1 MLRLRDRGDCI
12 VTLTPSTVV
21 VFDFEGKCGQLPQ
34 RFFASVNGRTI
45 SSRLALFHCIGN
57 RAYRR
62 IRAIFLTPAGHRE
75 RRWCSTARYGNRAK
89 VAAFRRRTAANE

>member
-12 VTLTPSTVV
+12 VTLTPSNVF
-21 VFDFEGKCGQLPQ
+21 VFDFEGKCGQLPH

-45 SSRLALFHCIGN
+45 SSRLALFHCTGN

-62 IRAIFLTPAGHRE
+62 IGAMFLTSRSSRTSPVFDG
-75 RRWCSTARYGNRAK
+75 TLGNRAK